1 VDPSDTG
8 GLLRRYLET
17 IPDVRALE
25 PLLHEDVAFTLFTP
39 RGKTRKGR
47 DRILG
52 GLTRE
57 FQNFYVPE
65 TFRLTVLASFGDGVN
80 AAARFEI
87 SADTNRGPYRND
99 YSIIARFADGLLIE
113 AWEYVDSASA
123 INQLAPRGDD

>member
-1 VDPSDTG
+1 MDPSDTG

-17 IPDVRALE
+17 IPDVQALK
-25 PLLHEDVAFTLFTP
+25 PLLHEDVAFTLYTP
-39 RGKTRKGR
+39 RGKTRRGR

-57 FQNFYVPE
+57 FENFYLPE
-65 TFRLTVLASFGDGVN
+65 TFRLTVVNCFGDGVN

-87 SADTNRGPYRND
+87 SASTHRGPYRND
-99 YSIIARFADGLLIE
+99 YAIVARFTEGLLIE

-123 INQLAPRGDD
+123 INQLAPRSE